1 MRADREHEKQKRRG
15 TYRVVVLGNSYT
27 MPRGVPIGDAYH
39 NVVGREL
46 NAKSGRNC
54 EFLNFG
60 IGGYSLDNY

>member
-1 MRADREHEKQKRRG
+1 
-15 TYRVVVLGNSYT
+15 